1 MSPNYYLIMAA
12 AWILWTIPFYWFRP
26 AQRSSAK
33 MDPRARWGM
42 VLQSIA
48 YWIVFAGP
56 FWKDAPQPWRVTA
69 SSVCF
74 AAGCALIYLA
84 MRNLGKQW
92 RIDAGLNTDHVLV
105 RIGPYAIIRHP
116 IYASMGL
123 MLLGSGFMITPL
135 WRFVIAIVL
144 FIAGTEVRV
153 RIEDGLLRSR
163 FGEQFE
169 DYRRGVRAY
178 IPLVR

>member
-1 MSPNYYLIMAA
+1 MSRSYYLIMAV
-12 AWILWTIPFYWFRP
+12 AWILWNIPFFVFRP
-26 AQRSSAK
+26 ANRSSAK
-33 MDPRARWGM
+33 VDSRARWGM
-42 VLQSIA
+42 LVQSVA

-56 FWKDAPQPWRVTA
+56 FWKTPPQPWRVAA
-69 SSVCF
+69 STVFF
-74 AAGCALIYLA
+74 AMGCGLIYLA

-92 RIDAGLNTDHVLV
+92 RIDAGLNTDHQLV
-105 RIGPYAIIRHP
+105 RTGPYAIIRHP

-123 MLLGSGFMITPL
+123 MLLGSGFMIAPL
-135 WRFVIAIVL
+135 WRLAIAIVI

-169 DYRRGVRAY
+169 EYRRSVRAY